1 MKKATLSSIAAL
13 VFLLLTSAVCVIT
26 KPFFSSFDVTILI
39 ALGIITASAIVAF
52 LVRKSNVMNIICFLV
67 SSVAFGIAMR
77 AWYIFLGIECDLATM
92 AVLSLGVALF
102 FFIFGSITSIR
113 AIREHK
119 VVFIISIIIYILLDA
134 FPVYFALALSGNV
147 HLSTIAFFLIATWG
161 FILPLVLESDDAT
174 AFIRNLALATYS
186 VMVAIIVIII
196 VAIALASGEDI
207 SDDGD
212 IDCCCDS
219 DSEGCCDT
227 IGERI
232 RDARDDRRSRRDRRR
247 SQREAERE
255 WFGR

>member
-1 MKKATLSSIAAL
+1 MKKATLSSIATL
-13 VFLLLTSAVCVIT
+13 VFLLLTSAVCFIT

-39 ALGIITASAIVAF
+39 ALGIITVSAIVAF
-52 LVRKSNVMNIICFLV
+52 LIRKSNVMNVICFLV

-77 AWYIFLGIECDLATM
+77 AWYIFLGVECDLVRM
-92 AVLSLGVALF
+92 AILSLGVALL
-102 FFIFGSITSIR
+102 FFIFGSIISIR

-119 VVFIISIIIYILLDA
+119 VVYIILIVLYVLFDA
-134 FPVYFALALSGNV
+134 FPVYLAIALSGNV
-147 HLSTIAFFLIATWG
+147 YLSTIAFFLIATWG
-161 FILPLVLESDDAT
+161 FILPLAVESDDAT
-174 AFIRNLALATYS
+174 SFIRNLALATYS

-196 VAIALASGEDI
+196 VAIALAGGGDV

-212 IDCCCDS
+212 VDCCCDS

-232 RDARDDRRSRRDRRR
+232 RDARDDRRSRRDIRR